1 MPPAVCRPPRTPLIG
16 PLAGWELVRLARRG
30 QGHRGRLM
38 VGYLLLIGFV
48 LTPIFWFSW
57 YDDPVGKF
65 IDPDRIESHAET
77 GRFARRFALVLLEA
91 TLLAVAAMT
100 PGYAAIAVADEK
112 ERQTL
117 PLLLTTALSD
127 REIVLG

>member
-1 MPPAVCRPPRTPLIG
+1 MPPAVRRPPRTPLVG
-16 PLAGWELVRLARRG
+16 PLAEWELVRLARRG
-30 QGHRGRLM
+30 QGHRGRLL

-48 LTPIFWFSW
+48 LTPIVWFGW

-65 IDPDRIESHAET
+65 LDPQETQRHADL
-77 GRFARRFALVLLEA
+77 GRFSRRFALVLLEA

-112 ERQTL
+112 ERQ
-117 PLLLTTALSD
+117 
-127 REIVLG
+127 